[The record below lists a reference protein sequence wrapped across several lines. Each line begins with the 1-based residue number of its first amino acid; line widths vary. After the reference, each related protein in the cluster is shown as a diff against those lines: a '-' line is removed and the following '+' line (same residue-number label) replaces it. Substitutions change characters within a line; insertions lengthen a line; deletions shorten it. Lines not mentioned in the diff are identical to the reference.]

1 MAGVHYPTNAGQAW
15 ARREAIGGDAR
26 LASEVPILLKSV
38 VQWTD
43 WAQCMVCQYE
53 DQQKIA
59 DRKNC
64 RQSIFLSHWNSYE
77 CMRVA
82 PLVRITL
89 GSIKRSSPRLRS
101 WSEISALG
109 RYGPWRPPE
118 YCLSHCLTLR
128 HRY

>member
-15 ARREAIGGDAR
+15 ARGEAIGVDG
-26 LASEVPILLKSV
+26 LPGTEVPILLKSV

-64 RQSIFLSHWNSYE
+64 RQSIFLSHYD
-77 CMRVA
+77 RVHA
-82 PLVRITL
+82 CEQHHYSPHHLGKHEEKLATL
-89 GSIKRSSPRLRS
+89 EIMFRAIRTRKIWPFASPRVVPKS
-101 WSEISALG
+101 V
-109 RYGPWRPPE
+109 PNP
-118 YCLSHCLTLR
+118 
-128 HRY
+128 